1 MIYFTTM
8 KSPVDEL
15 LLLSDGEYLTGLF
28 MNECAHPPTRNPDWK
43 RRDDLPV
50 FEKTKQQLTSY
61 FKGEL
66 TKFDLPLKASGTEF
80 QRTVWRELTKIPYG
94 ETINYGQL
102 AARIGNPNAQRAVGL
117 ANGRNPIGIVVP
129 CHRVIGANGTLTGY
143 GGGLPRKKTLLELES
158 KVASRQTGAPRQVK
172 LPLSV

>member
-15 LLLSDGEYLTGLF
+15 LLLSDGENLTGLF
-28 MNECAHPPTRNPDWK
+28 MHECSHPPTKQGDWK
-43 RRDDLPV
+43 RKDDLPV
-50 FEKTKQQLTSY
+50 FEKAKQQLTNY

-66 TKFDLPLKASGTEF
+66 TEFDLPLKASGTEF
-80 QRTVWRELTKIPYG
+80 QKRVWRELSRIPYG
-94 ETINYGQL
+94 QTINYGQL
-102 AARIGNPNAQRAVGL
+102 AQRIGNPNAQRAVGL

-143 GGGLPRKKTLLELES
+143 GGGLPRKQTLLELES
-158 KVASRQTGAPRQVK
+158 RVAGHSGRAKQQK
-172 LPLSV
+172 IPLTV